1 MHHCC
6 VFRAPSELCC
16 TVRSETPT
24 FTRSSPPTSWSRCR
38 SRASSTKRWE
48 IISLATENQPG
59 NCDTDMLPPPG
70 SEPVWWWD
78 SESCSNSV
86 FGETG
91 RRLPDW
97 WAFLVPGLR
106 AEADGFPRHQEVS
119 LSSNIC
125 PPFPNLPDYILFFLQ
140 VHPPCKEDS
149 ICCGTWPVNGERSG
163 RQSHRIWGS
172 SIQAGLG
179 QQVRAK

>member
-1 MHHCC
+1 M
-6 VFRAPSELCC
+6 FRAPSELCC
-16 TVRSETPT
+16 TVRSEMPT
-24 FTRSSPPTSWSRCR
+24 FTRSSSATSWSRCR
-38 SRASSTKRWE
+38 WRSSSTKKWE

-59 NCDTDMLPPPG
+59 NCDTDMLPPPPG

-106 AEADGFPRHQEVS
+106 AEADSFPRHQEVS

-125 PPFPNLPDYILFFLQ
+125 PPPFSNPPDYILFFCRFILHAKKTAF
-140 VHPPCKEDS
+140 VVEHDLSMVKDLADRVIVFEGVPSK
-149 ICCGTWPVNGERSG
+149 
-163 RQSHRIWGS
+163 
-172 SIQAGLG
+172 QALAN
-179 QQVRAK
+179 R